1 MKKNGNHKRVDVY
14 QMVTDRVLAQ
24 LEQGIIPWQKPWKNI
39 ASDNVG
45 DLAISYASQ
54 EPYSFLNQMLLGR
67 NGEWLTFN
75 QIKKLNGNIKKGAKA
90 GMVVFFKRI
99 VVDGTKA
106 DSCEVEDSE
115 NRGGKVIPM
124 LKYFPVYHID
134 DCEGIESKI
143 KVTEQPKEEEVIEPI
158 EAAEKVVK
166 GYLKREHTL
175 RLHNDKPSS
184 RAFYSPM
191 FDEVT
196 VPMMKQYGIK
206 DEYYSTLFHE
216 LTHSTMTPERMNRQD
231 GMKSHKFG
239 SQDYSREELVA
250 ELGAAMLCAATGIKN
265 DATFKNSVAYI
276 QGWVKHLTDDKKAI
290 VWAASRAEKAARFI
304 YNGERREKAI

>member
-1 MKKNGNHKRVDVY
+1 MKKNGNQKRVDVY

-39 ASDNVG
+39 ASGCED
-45 DLAISYASQ
+45 DLAISYSSRK
-54 EPYSFLNQMLLGR
+54 PYSFLNQMLLGR

-75 QIKKLNGNIKKGAKA
+75 QVKEMKGSIKKGAKA
-90 GMVVFFKRI
+90 GMVVFYKRI
-99 VVDGTKA
+99 AIKETVTD
-106 DSCEVEDSE
+106 E
-115 NRGGKVIPM
+115 NGNEKEKQSIIPM
-124 LKYFPVYHID
+124 LKYYHVFHIE
-134 DCEGIESKI
+134 DCEGIDTKI
-143 KVTEQPKEEEVIEPI
+143 QPKPAEAEDEVTVEPV
-158 EAAEKVVK
+158 EAAENVIN
-166 GYLKREHTL
+166 GYLSREKCL
-175 RLHNDKPSS
+175 KLHNDRPSS

-196 VPMMKQYGIK
+196 VPMMKQYDNK

-216 LTHSTMTPERMNRQD
+216 LTHSTMTAERMNREE
-231 GMKSHKFG
+231 GMKSHRFG

-265 DATFKNSVAYI
+265 DAAFKNSVAYI
-276 QGWVKHLTDDKKAI
+276 QGWVKHLTDDKKSI

-304 YNGERREKAI
+304 YNGERVANTI